1 MLIDNCHCGIIC
13 YPLTVTRLGCCIVHV
28 YLHPNDKSNHIMI
41 VSLRVSLSSYL
52 LITLLN
58 VWSCA
63 HCVDKVR
70 LTVFVCGDVGA
81 SDSAE
86 VAGCPIRSSGWSL

>member
-1 MLIDNCHCGIIC
+1 MLGW
-13 YPLTVTRLGCCIVHV
+13 
-28 YLHPNDKSNHIMI
+28 
-41 VSLRVSLSSYL
+41 
-52 LITLLN
+52 

-63 HCVDKVR
+63 HCVGKVR
-70 LTVFVCGDVGA
+70 LTVCVCGDVGA